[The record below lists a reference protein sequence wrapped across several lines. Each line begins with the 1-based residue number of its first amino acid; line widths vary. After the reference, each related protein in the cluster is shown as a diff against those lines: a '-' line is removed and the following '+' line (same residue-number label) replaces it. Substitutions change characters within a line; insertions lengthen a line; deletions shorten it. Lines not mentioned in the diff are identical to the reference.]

1 MQGEVAFTIINALSI
16 LQQSQWPQQA
26 PPPGLQSGS
35 RPGAVIVPA
44 LHQGEEISIAQWTTS
59 PPPTSTT
66 ASTSIPLP
74 LQPQPPSP
82 EGQRHLKRP
91 LRPQNNISSSS
102 SNAGGRKRRASGR
115 PRTPTGLALLG
126 EGSPVSGSKKSRLA
140 PPPHQS
146 GGVKKV
152 KWRDLERPAPTPPPV
167 PPPPPPPHLH
177 PLSIRSEEVCSLAIY
192 HLTSHLFQNVI
203 PTQQLNKSTGCP
215 CRSRTWVGG
224 WVDLDFGCSSICPFL
239 LGLMTYRQRGQS
251 NWARLVE
258 HPNQNQPNPLRDLL
272 GHPVKSNKS
281 KKYLH

>member
-1 MQGEVAFTIINALSI
+1 MQGEVAFTIINALFSI

-102 SNAGGRKRRASGR
+102 SSNAGGRKRRASGR

-177 PLSIRSEEVCSLAIY
+177 PLSIRSEEVCITTSSVIL
-192 HLTSHLFQNVI
+192 HLTSHLYVSNI
-203 PTQQLNKSTGCP
+203 PNCHSNSTTQQK
-215 CRSRTWVGG
+215 
-224 WVDLDFGCSSICPFL
+224 
-239 LGLMTYRQRGQS
+239 
-251 NWARLVE
+251 
-258 HPNQNQPNPLRDLL
+258 
-272 GHPVKSNKS
+272 
-281 KKYLH
+281 